1 MLHHATADQEKNFM
15 RTRIVGAGGLTE
27 TDIDTLDDIVAAKDS
42 AAVCPRCGAD
52 LFFVQ
57 RDTSYAIWCANPECK
72 TWNVMRG
79 I

>member
-1 MLHHATADQEKNFM
+1 M